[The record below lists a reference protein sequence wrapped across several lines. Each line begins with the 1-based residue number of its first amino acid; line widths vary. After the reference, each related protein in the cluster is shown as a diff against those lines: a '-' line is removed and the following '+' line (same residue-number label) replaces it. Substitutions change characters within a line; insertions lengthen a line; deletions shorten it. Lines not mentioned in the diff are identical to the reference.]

1 MARRVTVSFRVK
13 VISLRLQP
21 KIFHRSYVSLPP
33 LHSACGKAFAGCVTA
48 SSPTVVKITANQV
61 YYHLEH
67 SVFKRA
73 HPYICI
79 HRAHAL
85 TPQSNKHTLSRY
97 MPEWTSVSRSNVAI
111 QAFYV
116 LLCWITS
123 LLWWQHSPQQVASS
137 QKKRRHN
144 ELLFVCT
151 T

>member
-1 MARRVTVSFRVK
+1 MVGEGI
-13 VISLRLQP
+13 VISGTSCECLIQS
-21 KIFHRSYVSLPP
+21 RSYRCETRNSNMSPFVCLSFSL
-33 LHSACGKAFAGCVTA
+33 LSVRQGFAGSVTS
-48 SSPTVVKITANQV
+48 SSPEVVKIAANQV

-67 SVFKRA
+67 SFFKRA

-116 LLCWITS
+116 LLC
-123 LLWWQHSPQQVASS
+123 
-137 QKKRRHN
+137 
-144 ELLFVCT
+144 
-151 T
+151 

>member
-1 MARRVTVSFRVK
+1 MARRVTVSVRVK
-13 VISLRLQP
+13 VISVRLQP
-21 KIFHRSYVSLPP
+21 KICHRSYVSLPP
-33 LHSACGKAFAGCVTA
+33 LHSACGKGIAGCVTA
-48 SSPTVVKITANQV
+48 SSPTVVKIAANQV

-67 SVFKRA
+67 SFFERA

-97 MPEWTSVSRSNVAI
+97 MPVSLCSRSNVAI

-123 LLWWQHSPQQVASS
+123 LLRWQHSPQQVASS
-137 QKKRRHN
+137 RIKRKHN